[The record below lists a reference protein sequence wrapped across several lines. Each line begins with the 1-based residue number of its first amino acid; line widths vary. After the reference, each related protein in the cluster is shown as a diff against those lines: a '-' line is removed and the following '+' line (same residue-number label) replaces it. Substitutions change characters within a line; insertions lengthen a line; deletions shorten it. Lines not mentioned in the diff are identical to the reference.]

1 MDCSSRYQPCSLSF
15 PVDCPAIGQPRWK
28 CPGHASQLGCQRRKV
43 RKRAGRVQNLKAWAQ
58 ASGRE
63 RTEERER
70 FTAPR
75 KAYRGGPSDTMEAFD
90 EAALTL
96 GGAAQALGAHD
107 GRQDAR
113 LARRWRWCQVIVEKR
128 SLGAGT
134 SSIRQ
139 HRDPDDSLAARQG
152 DAHDVPRAEDA

>member
-1 MDCSSRYQPCSLSF
+1 MEMSWPCIATGM
-15 PVDCPAIGQPRWK
+15 PAQ
-28 CPGHASQLGCQRRKV
+28 KV
-43 RKRAGRVQNLKAWAQ
+43 WKRAGRVQNLKAWAQ

-96 GGAAQALGAHD
+96 GGASQALGAHD
-107 GRQDAR
+107 GGQDAR
-113 LARRWRWCQVIVEKR
+113 FARRGRWRQVLVEKR
-128 SLGAGT
+128 GLDARA

-139 HRDPDDSLAARQG
+139 R
-152 DAHDVPRAEDA
+152 

>member
-1 MDCSSRYQPCSLSF
+1 MEMSWPCIATGM
-15 PVDCPAIGQPRWK
+15 PAQ
-28 CPGHASQLGCQRRKV
+28 KV
-43 RKRAGRVQNLKAWAQ
+43 RKRAGRVQNLEAWAQ
-58 ASGRE
+58 TSGRE
-63 RTEERER
+63 WTEERER

-75 KAYRGGPSDTMEAFD
+75 KAYRGGLSDTMEAFD

-113 LARRWRWCQVIVEKR
+113 FARRARWYQVIVEKR
-128 SLGAGT
+128 GLGAGT

-139 HRDPDDSLAARQG
+139 GGNPDDFLAARQG